1 MDMRRERLL
10 RLFLN
15 LLFLSVFVIG
25 GVGQLPETYAADAKM
40 QKVKIGY
47 LVGDQLHQY
56 VLPIGEAKGYFK
68 EEGLEVEALQYK
80 GSGILLQH
88 FSANECDFGLV
99 GISAAVAGKAIGAD
113 VVIVDSLNHGGSAMV
128 VDPSINKFEDLRDQ
142 PVGTPSVGGN
152 QHTLL
157 TILEKKHACPVKKVT
172 VSPTDSAV
180 FAKNKEVKAI
190 FSYEPWPTKVMESA
204 GFKPFYKSDDV
215 LEDQQCCLILT
226 HRSYIKEHPDV
237 VEKMVRINAKAT
249 KYMRDH
255 PDEAIQ
261 IIARLSGHDLDL
273 LTKAYKNMIYPWP
286 PVVSEKSSKIILQE
300 LVDTGKVKSESI
312 KPDVDTWWNEL
323 YDKSFEKK
331 LVESGYIQKLEKE
344 GVPK

>member
-1 MDMRRERLL
+1 MRKEGFLGL
-10 RLFLN
+10 FVKLFL
-15 LLFLSVFVIG
+15 LSAVIIG
-25 GVGQLPETYAADAKM
+25 GIGQITETYAADAKM
-40 QKVKIGY
+40 QKVRIGY
-47 LVGDQLHQY
+47 LVGDQLHQP

-68 EEGLEVEALQYK
+68 EEGLQVEALQYK

-88 FSANECDFGLV
+88 FGANECDFGLV
-99 GISAAVAGKAIGAD
+99 GISAAIAGKTTGAD

-157 TILEKKHACPVKKVT
+157 TILEKKHSCPVKKVT

-180 FAKNKEVKAI
+180 FARNKEVKAI
-190 FSYEPWPTKVMESA
+190 FSYEPWPTKVAESA
-204 GFKPFYKSDDV
+204 GFKLLYKSDDV

-226 HRSYIKEHPDV
+226 HRSYIKAHPDV

-255 PDEAIQ
+255 PDEAIKILAQ
-261 IIARLSGHDLDL
+261 ASGHDVNL
-273 LTKAYKNMIYPWP
+273 LTKAFKNMSYPWP

-300 LVDTGKVKSESI
+300 LIDTGKVKAEAI
-312 KPDVDTWWNEL
+312 KPDLDTWWNEL
-323 YDKSFEKK
+323 YDKTFEKK

>member
-1 MDMRRERLL
+1 MRSQRFAGLSL
-10 RLFLN
+10 C
-15 LLFLSVFVIG
+15 LFLSLFIIAGIG
-25 GVGQLPETYAADAKM
+25 LLPESYAAEPQT

-47 LVGDQLHQY
+47 LVGDQLHQP
-56 VLPIGEAKGYFK
+56 VLPIGLAKGYFK

-88 FSANECDFGLV
+88 FGANECDFGLV
-99 GISAAVAGKAIGAD
+99 GISAAAAGKTTGAD

-128 VDPSINKFEDLRDQ
+128 VAPSINKFEDLKDQ

-157 TILEKKHACPVKKVT
+157 TILEKKYSTPVKKVT

-180 FAKNKEVKAI
+180 FAKNGEIKAV
-190 FSYEPWPTKVMESA
+190 FSYEPWPTKVMETSD
-204 GFKPFYKSDDV
+204 FKPLYKSDDI

-226 HRSYIKEHPDV
+226 HRSYIKAHPDV
-237 VEKMVRINAKAT
+237 VEKMVRINAKVT
-249 KYMRDH
+249 KYMKDY
-255 PDEAIQ
+255 PEESIK
-261 IIARLSGHDLDL
+261 IISDGSGHDLEL
-273 LTKAYKNMIYPWP
+273 LKKAYKNMIYPWP
-286 PVVSEKSSKIILQE
+286 PVVSEKSSKIIIKE
-300 LVDTGKVKSESI
+300 LVDTGKISQTAI
-312 KPDVDTWWNEL
+312 KPDLDTWWNDL

-331 LVESGYIQKLEKE
+331 LIETGYIQKLEKE